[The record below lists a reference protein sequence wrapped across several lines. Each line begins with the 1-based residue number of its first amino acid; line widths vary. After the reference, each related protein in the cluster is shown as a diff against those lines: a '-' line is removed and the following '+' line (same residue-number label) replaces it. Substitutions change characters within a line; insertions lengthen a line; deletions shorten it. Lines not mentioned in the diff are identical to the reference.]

1 MSREKLSYL
10 FVSVPNSIV
19 PSSHSS
25 DALAAI
31 QTAAAKDGVALS
43 MTIPEFKIGTLD
55 ALVQQADEL
64 AKLQNTC
71 EGVVS
76 KVGDALKNV
85 LDGDQAKIE
94 SMKVVNDSTSCSLFK
109 LKTP

>member
-1 MSREKLSYL
+1 MSKEKPSYL

-25 DALAAI
+25 DALDAI
-31 QTAAAKDGVALS
+31 QSAAGKDGTALPLS
-43 MTIPEFKIGTLD
+43 IPEFKIGTLD

-64 AKLQNTC
+64 AKLQSTC
-71 EGVVS
+71 ESVVA

-85 LDGDQAKIE
+85 LDNDQAKIE
-94 SMKVVNDSTSCSLFK
+94 SMKVVNDSMSFEI
-109 LKTP
+109 